1 MPYTT
6 RKDTAPALGVFLV
19 WKHVGYLPHTKNSAT
34 FPALC
39 VLLIPGVVRVHFAR
53 DFTALAVKRGGMRH
67 HRLRIP
73 PIFVA
78 NLLAA

>member
-19 WKHVGYLPHTKNSAT
+19 WKHVGYLPHTTNSAT

-53 DFTALAVKRGGMRH
+53 DFNRLAVKHGGMKH
-67 HRLRIP
+67 YRLLIP
-73 PIFVA
+73 LIFVA
-78 NLLAA
+78 NPLAA